1 LVLLA
6 ASLVAIVTAWGGKA
20 ARKAKPAQNTPAS
33 LGPNSIAFWDAE
45 HGLVGSGIT
54 WEKTTGAISATSN
67 GGKTFH
73 VVRRTPGPVVWVSTA
88 GSRDAWAVVERCL
101 PRGCFGASQLLHSGD
116 RGKSWKRLSDPGI
129 YSVSFATTSRGVAV
143 TDSGQLLATS
153 DGGRSWSRSPR
164 LCPGFESAPGGGIY
178 LSLAAPQRA
187 WAVCTGEGGAGNE
200 PKTVYASTN
209 GGKIWQV
216 VANQRGAGRSQ
227 AGSGG
232 LASYGYPQGISFTP
246 QGYGLLWESRGNLY
260 LTRDGGL
267 HWQKLAVAEPEVDS
281 GLSAVMLSRTQA
293 FVLLSRGGGYRLLA
307 TKDGGQSWL
316 VVQRWPAA
324 H

>member
-33 LGPNSIAFWDAE
+33 LGPNSIAFWDTE

-54 WEKTTGAISATSN
+54 WKKTTGAISATS
-67 GGKTFH
+67 GG
-73 VVRRTPGPVVWVSTA
+73 
-88 GSRDAWAVVERCL
+88 
-101 PRGCFGASQLLHSGD
+101 
-116 RGKSWKRLSDPGI
+116 GKSW
-129 YSVSFATTSRGVAV
+129 
-143 TDSGQLLATS
+143 QL
-153 DGGRSWSRSPR
+153 
-164 LCPGFESAPGGGIY
+164 
-178 LSLAAPQRA
+178 
-187 WAVCTGEGGAGNE
+187 
-200 PKTVYASTN
+200 
-209 GGKIWQV
+209 
-216 VANQRGAGRSQ
+216 VANQPVVGRSRV
-227 AGSGG
+227 GSGG
-232 LASYGYPQGISFTP
+232 LAAYGYPQGISFSP